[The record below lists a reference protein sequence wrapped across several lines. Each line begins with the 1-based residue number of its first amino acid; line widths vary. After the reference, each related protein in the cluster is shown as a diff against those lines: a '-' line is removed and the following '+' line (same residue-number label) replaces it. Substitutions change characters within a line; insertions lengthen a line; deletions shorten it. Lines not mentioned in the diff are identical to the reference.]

1 MFVCI
6 YIVGYFLKI
15 KPINYFSWKK
25 AKQSTTHVTLILTL
39 KRKNLR
45 KNKRPSFHM
54 VGGENK
60 ED

>member
-1 MFVCI
+1 MYLCM
-6 YIVGYFLKI
+6 YIVGYVLKI

-39 KRKNLR
+39 KSKNLK
-45 KNKRPSFHM
+45 KNKRPRFHV